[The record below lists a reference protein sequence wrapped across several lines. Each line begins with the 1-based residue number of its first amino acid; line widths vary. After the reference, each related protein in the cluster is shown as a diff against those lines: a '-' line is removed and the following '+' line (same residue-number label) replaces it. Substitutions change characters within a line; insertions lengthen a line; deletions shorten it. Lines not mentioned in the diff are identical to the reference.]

1 MVYHELDR
9 NKRMIIHVMVTLLD
23 KRYLSNAKTIT
34 RQSGIEIKKPTAP
47 VETS

>member
-1 MVYHELDR
+1 MVYLELDR

-23 KRYLSNAKTIT
+23 KWYLSNTLTIT
-34 RQSGIEIKKPTAP
+34 RQSGTEIKKPTAP